1 MGQWVM
7 THRCKYIGISDA
19 NIETRSRAAEGDYR
33 VHAYMSILL
42 ILWLWINLQFK
53 IFSFKKKKIKNDR
66 TSWISSHVILVFTT
80 LTLETKSLQTFELS
94 FVLLWTG
101 VPAISLT
108 MFRVPFIFFKKKSWG
123 VLMKTICKK
132 NHR

>member
-1 MGQWVM
+1 M
-7 THRCKYIGISDA
+7 T
-19 NIETRSRAAEGDYR
+19 
-33 VHAYMSILL
+33 VHHEL
-42 ILWLWINLQFK
+42 
-53 IFSFKKKKIKNDR
+53 
-66 TSWISSHVILVFTT
+66 SHVILVFTT

-108 MFRVPFIFFKKKSWG
+108 MFRVPFILKKKSWG